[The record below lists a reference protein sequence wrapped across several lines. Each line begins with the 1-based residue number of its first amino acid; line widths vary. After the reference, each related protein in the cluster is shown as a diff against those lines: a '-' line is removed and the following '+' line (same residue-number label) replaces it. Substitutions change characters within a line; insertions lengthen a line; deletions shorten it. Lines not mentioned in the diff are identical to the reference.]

1 MSDKNLSIDIRT
13 AVRLVY
19 SESTGNACLDQ
30 YGHRTDNYVKWLEE
44 RTFSEI
50 RRNADRKESA
60 SNQQKMFIGLQPGKL

>member
-1 MSDKNLSIDIRT
+1 MKETTIDIRT

-30 YGHRTDNYVKWLEE
+30 YGHRTEGYVKWLEE

-50 RRNADRKESA
+50 KRNADRKESSPA
-60 SNQQKMFIGLQPGKL
+60 SQTKSFINLQPGK